1 MGMKDNSVEIM
12 IYVLG
17 GISIAL
23 AVAAVLSV
31 LFLFW

>member
-1 MGMKDNSVEIM
+1 MKDNSVEIM
-12 IYVLG
+12 ICVLG

-23 AVAAVLSV
+23 AVAAVLGI

>member
-1 MGMKDNSVEIM
+1 MRNDNSVEIM
-12 IYVLG
+12 IYALG

>member
-1 MGMKDNSVEIM
+1 MRNDNTVEIM